1 MGRSGEG
8 AEFVMEMV
16 QFGKTGLTVSR
27 LGLGGYPFGG
37 VNKAHDWDP
46 FTPTGGAV
54 AIATITRALDRGI
67 NYIDTAPSYG
77 DGNSERL
84 IGAVMRTRRDECVL
98 ATKVGWQLD
107 KQAVIDSVEASLR
120 RLQTDH
126 IDVIQFHGGMFT
138 AEDRDHILEGG
149 PLTALQ
155 ELRDS
160 GKVRFIGLTAEE
172 PWTARQFIDT
182 GLFDMV
188 QVAYNLIYQ
197 AAALHLLRDT
207 AQRGTGV
214 VSMRSMTSGIFQ
226 RLAQQLAPEWQQG
239 RDIYTVCLQF
249 LLADPRV
256 HVLNVG
262 MRWSEEV
269 DRNVRIA
276 EEFVAPLDVAELP
289 RLTAGI
295 YRLED
300 TEQTPQG

>member
-1 MGRSGEG
+1 MD
-8 AEFVMEMV
+8 MV
-16 QFGKTGLTVSR
+16 RFGNTGLTVSR

-37 VNKAHDWDP
+37 VNRAHDWDP
-46 FTPTGGAV
+46 FTATGGAV
-54 AIATITRALDRGI
+54 ALATIHRALDRGI

-84 IGAVMRTRRDECVL
+84 IGEVMRTRRDECVL
-98 ATKVGWQLD
+98 ATKVGWQGLD
-107 KQAVIDSVEASLR
+107 KQAVIASVDASLR

-138 AEDRDHILEGG
+138 DADRDHILNGG
-149 PLTALQ
+149 PLAALR
-155 ELRDS
+155 ELRAG
-160 GKVRFIGLTAEE
+160 GKVRFVGLTAEE
-172 PWTARQFIDT
+172 PWTARPFLDT

-188 QVAYNLIYQ
+188 QIAYNLIYQ

-226 RLAQQLAPEWQQG
+226 RLVRQLAPEWQQG
-239 RDIYTVCLQF
+239 RDVYTVCLQF

-256 HVLNVG
+256 HVVNVG
-262 MRWSEEV
+262 MRWPAEV

-276 EEFVAPLDVAELP
+276 AEFVAPLDVAQLP

-300 TEQTPQG
+300 SERTPQG

>member
-1 MGRSGEG
+1 MQL
-8 AEFVMEMV
+8 V
-16 QFGKTGLTVSR
+16 QFGNTGLTVSR

-46 FTPTGGAV
+46 FTPAGGAV
-54 AIATITRALDRGI
+54 AIGTIHRALDRGI

-77 DGNSERL
+77 AGNSERL
-84 IGAVMRTRRDECVL
+84 IGEVMRTRRDECVL
-98 ATKVGWQLD
+98 ATKVGWQGLD
-107 KQAVIDSVEASLR
+107 KQAVLDSVDDSLR

-138 AEDRDHILEGG
+138 DADRDHILDGG
-149 PLTALQ
+149 PLAALQ

-172 PWTARQFIDT
+172 PWTARQFLDT
-182 GLFDMV
+182 DRFDMV
-188 QVAYNLIYQ
+188 QIAYNLIYQ

-207 AQRGTGV
+207 EQRGTGV

-226 RLAQQLAPEWQQG
+226 RLVQQLAPEWQAG
-239 RDIYTVCLQF
+239 RDVYTVCLQF

-256 HVLNVG
+256 HVVNVG
-262 MRWSEEV
+262 MRWPEEV
-269 DRNVRIA
+269 DRNVRIV
-276 EEFVAPLDVAELP
+276 EEFVPPLDVTQLP

-300 TEQTPQG
+300 TERASPGGAAT

>member
-1 MGRSGEG
+1 
-8 AEFVMEMV
+8 METV
-16 QFGKTGLTVSR
+16 RFGNTGLIVSR

-37 VNKAHDWDP
+37 VNKVHNWDP
-46 FTPTGGAV
+46 FTPAGGAV
-54 AIATITRALDRGI
+54 AIATINLALDRGI
-67 NYIDTAPSYG
+67 TYIDTAPSYG

-84 IGAVMRTRRDECVL
+84 IGEVMRTRRDECVL
-98 ATKVGWQLD
+98 ATKVGWQGLD
-107 KQAVIDSVEASLR
+107 KQAVLASVDASLR

-126 IDVIQFHGGMFT
+126 VDVIQFHGGMFT
-138 AEDRDHILEGG
+138 AEDRDHILDGG
-149 PLTALQ
+149 PLAALQ
-155 ELRDS
+155 ELRAS

-172 PWTARQFIDT
+172 PWTARQFLDT

-226 RLAQQLAPEWQQG
+226 RLAQQLAPQWQEG
-239 RDIYTVCLQF
+239 RDVYTVCLQF

-256 HVLNVG
+256 HVVNVG
-262 MRWSEEV
+262 MRWPEEV
-269 DRNVRIA
+269 DRNVRIV
-276 EEFVAPLDVAELP
+276 EEFVAPLDVAQLP

-295 YRLED
+295 YHLED
-300 TEQTPQG
+300 TEQAPQG

>member
-1 MGRSGEG
+1 
-8 AEFVMEMV
+8 METV
-16 QFGKTGLTVSR
+16 RFGNTGLIVSR

-37 VNKAHDWDP
+37 VNKVHNWDP
-46 FTPTGGAV
+46 FTPAGGAV
-54 AIATITRALDRGI
+54 AIATINLALDRGI
-67 NYIDTAPSYG
+67 TYIDTAPSYG

-84 IGAVMRTRRDECVL
+84 IGEVMRTRRDECVL
-98 ATKVGWQLD
+98 ATKVEWQGLD
-107 KQAVIDSVEASLR
+107 KAAVIASVDASLR

-126 IDVIQFHGGMFT
+126 LDVIQFHGGMFT
-138 AEDRDHILEGG
+138 DADRDHILDGG
-149 PLTALQ
+149 PFAALQ

-172 PWTARQFIDT
+172 PWTARPFLET

-207 AQRGTGV
+207 ERRGTGV

-226 RLAQQLAPEWQQG
+226 RLVQQLAPEWQQG
-239 RDIYTVCLQF
+239 RDVYTVCLQF

-256 HVLNVG
+256 HVVNVG
-262 MRWSEEV
+262 MRWPEEV

-276 EEFVAPLDVAELP
+276 EEFVAPLDVAQLP

-300 TEQTPQG
+300 TEQAPQG